1 MKVIGKFSHK
11 TPVSIHRDYQVPI
24 WYLLRKLSCC
34 FSTCFLLYYPMWA
47 CDQSCFILLPIVSIW
62 PIMFYFAAQC
72 GRVTNHVFLLPN
84 VSMWPIIFFFFA
96 TQCGHV
102 TNHVLLLCFPS
113 FFFFFFHVRTFLEW
127 PNLVHKLISKGEINI
142 SETGL
147 HSLLVAL
154 G

>member
-62 PIMFYFAAQC
+62 PIMFYFATQC

-84 VSMWPIIFFFFA
+84 VSMWPIIFFF
-96 TQCGHV
+96 
-102 TNHVLLLCFPS
+102 LLPNAGMWPIMFYFFVFTR
-113 FFFFFFHVRTFLEW
+113 FFFFFFMWEHFL
-127 PNLVHKLISKGEINI
+127 NDQTLCIS
-142 SETGL
+142 
-147 HSLLVAL
+147 
-154 G
+154 

>member
-84 VSMWPIIFFFFA
+84 VSMWSIIFFF
-96 TQCGHV
+96 
-102 TNHVLLLCFPS
+102 LLPNAGIWPIMFYFFVFPR
-113 FFFFFFHVRTFLEW
+113 FFFFFFFMWEHFL
-127 PNLVHKLISKGEINI
+127 NDQTLCIS
-142 SETGL
+142 
-147 HSLLVAL
+147 
-154 G
+154 

>member
-34 FSTCFLLYYPMWA
+34 FSTCFLLYYPMWG

-62 PIMFYFAAQC
+62 PIMFYFAIQC
-72 GRVTNHVFLLPN
+72 EHVTNHVFCYPMWACDQLYIFLLPN
-84 VSMWPIIFFFFA
+84 AGMWPIMFYYF
-96 TQCGHV
+96 V
-102 TNHVLLLCFPS
+102 FPL
-113 FFFFFFHVRTFLEW
+113 FFFFHVRTFLEW

>member
-62 PIMFYFAAQC
+62 PIMFYFAIQC
-72 GRVTNHVFLLPN
+72 EHVTNHVFCYP
-84 VSMWPIIFFFFA
+84 MWACDQLYIYFFA

-113 FFFFFFHVRTFLEW
+113 FFFFFMWEHFL
-127 PNLVHKLISKGEINI
+127 NDQTLCIS
-142 SETGL
+142 
-147 HSLLVAL
+147 
-154 G
+154 

>member
-84 VSMWPIIFFFFA
+84 VSMWPIIFFF
-96 TQCGHV
+96 
-102 TNHVLLLCFPS
+102 LLPNAGMWPIMFYFFVFPL
-113 FFFFFFHVRTFLEW
+113 FFFFFFMWEHFL
-127 PNLVHKLISKGEINI
+127 NDQTLCIS
-142 SETGL
+142 
-147 HSLLVAL
+147 
-154 G
+154 

>member
-62 PIMFYFAAQC
+62 PIMFYFATQC

-84 VSMWPIIFFFFA
+84 VSMWPIIFFFFCYPMRA
-96 TQCGHV
+96 CDQS
-102 TNHVLLLCFPS
+102 CFTS
-113 FFFFFFHVRTFLEW
+113 LFSRVFFFFFSCE
-127 PNLVHKLISKGEINI
+127 NI
-142 SETGL
+142 SWMTKPCA
-147 HSLLVAL
+147 LVNQQRRD
-154 G
+154 